1 LLQIPPWTLQLP
13 NLVGVSGIWYA
24 KTVMEGERRK
34 FFVIERFVQETLHT
48 VQLLFLETV
57 AGLGYVGL
65 SYY

>member
-1 LLQIPPWTLQLP
+1 LP
-13 NLVGVSGIWYA
+13 NLVAVSGIWYA

-57 AGLGYVGL
+57 VGLVCVGL
-65 SYY
+65 S